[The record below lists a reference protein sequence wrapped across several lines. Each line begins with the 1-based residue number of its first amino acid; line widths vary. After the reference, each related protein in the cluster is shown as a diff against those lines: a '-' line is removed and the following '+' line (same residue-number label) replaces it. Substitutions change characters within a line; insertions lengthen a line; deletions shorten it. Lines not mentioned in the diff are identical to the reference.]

1 MQSFSLHPRLHIIS
15 NRNVRMSKKELSALI
30 SALATLAAGHVLAF
44 FSYFQ
49 YEGVIHDSVQW
60 YFSQCLIYAG
70 SFFSIGIYTNYLI
83 HKNGQK

>member
-1 MQSFSLHPRLHIIS
+1 
-15 NRNVRMSKKELSALI
+15 MSKKELFALI

-49 YEGVIHDSVQW
+49 YQGVIHDSVQW

-70 SFFSIGIYTNYLI
+70 SFFSIGIYTNYRLR
-83 HKNGQK
+83 KNQDK

>member
-1 MQSFSLHPRLHIIS
+1 
-15 NRNVRMSKKELSALI
+15 MSKKELSALI
-30 SALATLAAGHVLAF
+30 SALATLVAGHVLAF

-49 YEGVIHDSVQW
+49 YQGVIHDSVQW

>member
-1 MQSFSLHPRLHIIS
+1 MLNFSFQPVKDIIS
-15 NRNVRMSKKELSALI
+15 KTKTFMSKKELSALI

-70 SFFSIGIYTNYLI
+70 SFFSIGIYTNYRLRK
-83 HKNGQK
+83 HKEK

>member
-1 MQSFSLHPRLHIIS
+1 
-15 NRNVRMSKKELSALI
+15 MSKKELFALI
-30 SALATLAAGHVLAF
+30 TALATLAAGHVLAF

-70 SFFSIGIYTNYLI
+70 SFFSIGIYTNYQLRK
-83 HKNGQK
+83 HDNK

>member
-1 MQSFSLHPRLHIIS
+1 MT
-15 NRNVRMSKKELSALI
+15 KKELFALI

-83 HKNGQK
+83 HKHGSK